1 MLKAKQIFFNAII
14 QLKIFNDSL
23 NIGMI
28 SAPGREVLSATY
40 TPFPF
45 TEWEYFSFEMAI
57 IHFWDKPF
65 LDINLKN
72 HSDSVLLCK

>member
-1 MLKAKQIFFNAII
+1 
-14 QLKIFNDSL
+14 
-23 NIGMI
+23 MI

-40 TPFPF
+40 TALPF
-45 TEWEYFSFEMAI
+45 TEWEYFSFEIAI

-65 LDINLKN
+65 LDINLKS